1 MFKRRYK
8 GRKLVKIISYIYLLL
23 FVGFIFAVFYMFDL
37 NQISYSKLFTI
48 NILTIIVNSLLFLI
62 MYISPKKVKK
72 DSNLSIIC
80 IIIGFISFLW
90 YFNWLGLILLS
101 LLLVAAYDLKKS

>member
-48 NILTIIVNSLLFLI
+48 TILTIIVNSLL
-62 MYISPKKVKK
+62 K
-72 DSNLSIIC
+72 
-80 IIIGFISFLW
+80 
-90 YFNWLGLILLS
+90 
-101 LLLVAAYDLKKS
+101 